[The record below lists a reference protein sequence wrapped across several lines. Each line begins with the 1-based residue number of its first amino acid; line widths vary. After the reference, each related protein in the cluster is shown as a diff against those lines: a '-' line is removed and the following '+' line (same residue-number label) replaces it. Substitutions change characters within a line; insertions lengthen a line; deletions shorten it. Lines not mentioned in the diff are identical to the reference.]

1 MTYTFRRTET
11 STFILFMIFILSLSG
26 TALTT
31 QRDTIPTREIRVVS
45 GDVELF
51 MRVAGNLISG
61 RILLAIN
68 GGPGVSSRYMIDLD
82 SLAGNDLALVTF
94 DQRGVGRSST
104 PTMDISNFTFDNYL
118 DDLEAIRQSL
128 GIGSFHLL
136 GHSWGGL
143 LALKYAVAYP
153 DKVDSLIL
161 IGSAP
166 LKDSELKAFLDKM
179 RTRVIELMKQGI
191 IDEKL
196 ERHSDIYPAYL
207 SDPRFVPPFELIT
220 DLNEP
225 VQNIT
230 FQAIEGYD
238 LTKDLR
244 RIEKRVLILWGEDD
258 PVGLDVAE
266 ATKAALSRSQVE
278 LVVIEECGHFWQEKP
293 EEFLSRISAF
303 LK

>member
-51 MRVAGNLISG
+51 MRVAGNLLSG

-179 RTRVIELMKQGI
+179 RTHVIELMKQGI